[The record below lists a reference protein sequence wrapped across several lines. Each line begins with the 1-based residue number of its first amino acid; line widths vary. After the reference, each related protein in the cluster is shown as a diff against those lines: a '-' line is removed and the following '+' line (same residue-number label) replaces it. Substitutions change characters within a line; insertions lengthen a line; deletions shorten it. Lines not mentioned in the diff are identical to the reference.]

1 VGWHTIQPASRI
13 REGTLVPFKIA
24 GRFIAVGRD
33 SDGLFAIDD
42 TCPHAGASL
51 AEGLLTD
58 GCVVCPI
65 HGYAYHVRT
74 GEGMDDGEELA
85 VHPVEVDGDVLRV
98 LLAD

>member
-1 VGWHTIQPASRI
+1 MGWHTIQPASRI

-33 SDGLFAIDD
+33 RDGIFAIDD

-65 HGYAYHVRT
+65 HGYAYHVRS

-85 VHPVEVDGDVLRV
+85 VHPIEIDGDVLRV
-98 LLAD
+98 LLPD